1 MNYCKEWLTF
11 CYLWPVECHWWE
23 DEASTRL
30 VNWSGGFGWQCRSV
44 NVVDSCVVIVLPTT
58 VADIRHF
65 SRPDV
70 TALYIRRPCLP
81 SHCGT
86 SLECSACGRYI
97 YIYIYIHICRPLCQV
112 PNDCSWLNSFHG
124 AFLKFQLHKIVWLL
138 SELFVM
144 TLVMWSHSF
153 SFSLCHTNHI
163 RSVIIII
170 ITTTTTKTN

>member
-58 VADIRHF
+58 VAEIRHF

-97 YIYIYIHICRPLCQV
+97 YIYTYMSTTLPGSKR
-112 PNDCSWLNSFHG
+112 
-124 AFLKFQLHKIVWLL
+124 LL
-138 SELFVM
+138 VTELF
-144 TLVMWSHSF
+144 SRSF
-153 SFSLCHTNHI
+153 PEVPAAQDC
-163 RSVIIII
+163 VI
-170 ITTTTTKTN
+170 TEWTFRRDACNVVSQLQL